1 MCIARRLSRHG
12 ILCYQAPVHCYVGRP
27 AADLRMFSEGSH
39 CARTAAYVCRSSK
52 EISDLEGELR
62 SIHSLLTAQAN
73 VLRTLVER
81 PSVVTAASDKA
92 DDGLLDAE
100 GDAAVNLRRDR
111 GLLEIP
117 EQMIVCLAER
127 NFPKA
132 LQLLEQG
139 EGELLVIRTR
149 MRSGAVQLVGAPT
162 VEELEALDEQLQER
176 RADLLKLLADLTT
189 QPSVTRQELKQAV
202 SAIAALGDGSSTATA
217 VLLLTPWSFLLYGLK
232 PPLLWGVEA
241 SALS

>member
-1 MCIARRLSRHG
+1 M
-12 ILCYQAPVHCYVGRP
+12 
-27 AADLRMFSEGSH
+27 
-39 CARTAAYVCRSSK
+39 
-52 EISDLEGELR
+52 
-62 SIHSLLTAQAN
+62 
-73 VLRTLVER
+73 
-81 PSVVTAASDKA
+81 VTAASDKV
-92 DDGLLDAE
+92 DDGLLDAD

-202 SAIAALGDGSSTATA
+202 SAIAALGDGAFQTAHWTCLSPCGCTSRTA
-217 VLLLTPWSFLLYGLK
+217 SCRCTRFSVSKGSLTGGLH
-232 PPLLWGVEA
+232 PL
-241 SALS
+241 